1 MNTQLFLNRTIDTI
15 NQRARSRESVS
26 LEGLQRETNRLL
38 RQLVIEQQIQGR
50 EREFEAR
57 TFNKRPP
64 SCPSNLGRLFAFHD
78 SATNAGDDAAREW
91 ARRKLVERQADAP
104 DIETYR
110 RIGEACARPDVFD
123 RRLADRYVSA
133 MEDQGNDALERFL
146 AEAVASKDVNACVA
160 AFLLAHGSEEGT
172 RSRWVRL
179 VLNAMTDF
187 PDAALRAM
195 RGIGAE
201 LVAQEEGAAR

>member
-50 EREFEAR
+50 RREFESMA
-57 TFNKRPP
+57 FGWFVDRPLSP
-64 SCPSNLGRLFAFHD
+64 LEKLLAFHEF
-78 SATNAGDDAAREW
+78 ATNSGDEAAREW
-91 ARRKLVERQADAP
+91 ARRKLVESREEIANPATLRQIDDA
-104 DIETYR
+104 
-110 RIGEACARPDVFD
+110 CSRPDVFD
-123 RRLADRYVSA
+123 RRLADRYVAA
-133 MEDQGNDALERFL
+133 MEDQDNDALERFL
-146 AEAVASKDVNACVA
+146 VEAVASKDVNACVA

-195 RGIGAE
+195 RAIGAE
-201 LVAQEEGAAR
+201 LIAQQEGAAR